1 VFEHDRFD
9 ELASLAAIGELSPA
23 EFEEFELHKQTCRE
37 CRDTVAAIGSIART
51 AFLAG
56 SATDGKSAMAERHQR
71 LRASLAHRLPPVVP
85 VSFVERRKHLIAA
98 GIAAAFVLG
107 AAMGAGVGYRA
118 WARGAVVHP
127 VELGALP
134 EVKPVRSP
142 ATASDHDNG
151 ARLQAA
157 LADMQQQID
166 ETKQEDTALREKL
179 TVSDQRADAMQAK
192 LSDVENQSAAQAQE
206 AQQAR
211 NDLAAAQGE
220 LTQTKHALSAS
231 QTRVDSL
238 QYELADRKARLTEAS
253 VSLDRERQL
262 LSEGREIRNVL
273 GARDLHIV
281 DVVDRDGKGRIRKAF
296 GRAFFTEGK
305 SLTFFAFDLPT
316 KSTDDGKFVYAAWGS
331 NSNNLNG
338 KAAHSLGI
346 FYNDDKTLHRWAIE
360 VDDPKVL
367 QEIDTVF
374 VTLEPAG
381 KPFASPSGKPLLEAY
396 FGTPPNHP

>member
-1 VFEHDRFD
+1 MFEHDRFD

-23 EFEEFELHKQTCRE
+23 EFEEFEQHKQTCRE

-56 SATDGKSAMAERHQR
+56 SATDGNAAMAERHER
-71 LRASLAHRLPPVVP
+71 LRANLAHRLPPVVP

-107 AAMGAGVGYRA
+107 AGIGVGVGHRA
-118 WARGAVVHP
+118 WAQGIVQRP
-127 VELGALP
+127 VESGGSVEAKTTVVP
-134 EVKPVRSP
+134 PQAQDQV
-142 ATASDHDNG
+142 AG
-151 ARLQAA
+151 LQAT
-157 LADMQQQID
+157 LAGMQKQID
-166 ETKQEDTALREKL
+166 ETKREDAALREKL
-179 TVSDQRADAMQAK
+179 TASNQRADAMQAK
-192 LSDVENQSAAQAQE
+192 LSEVENRSSAQAQDIL
-206 AQQAR
+206 QAR
-211 NDLAAAQGE
+211 NDLSGAQGQ
-220 LTQTKHALSAS
+220 LSQAKDALSAS
-231 QTRVDSL
+231 QSRVDSL
-238 QYELADRKARLTEAS
+238 QYQLADREARLTE
-253 VSLDRERQL
+253 VSANLDRERQL

-281 DVVDRDGKGRIRKAF
+281 DVVDRDGKGRVRKAF

-316 KSTDDGKFVYAAWGS
+316 KSTDEGKFVYAAWGS

-360 VDDPKVL
+360 VDDPTVL

-381 KPFASPSGKPLLEAY
+381 KPFASPTGKPLLEAY